1 MPRRRAGV
9 LLPLELEILGHG
21 IEIQDA
27 EGSFYGFSL
36 ARRIA
41 AQSARSLT
49 AYGTLYKAL
58 ARMTESGLLT
68 AKWEEAEAE
77 EAEGRPRRRLY
88 TVTATGAAA
97 LLASEAAL
105 RSNGRLALDTP
116 LKMVSPA

>member
-9 LLPLELEILGHG
+9 LLPLELEILEHG

-41 AQSARSLT
+41 AQTARNLT

-58 ARMTESGLLT
+58 ARMTESGLLSAT
-68 AKWEEAEAE
+68 WEEPEAGD
-77 EAEGRPRRRLY
+77 AEGRPRRRLY

-97 LLASEAAL
+97 LLASEAAP
-105 RSNGRLALDTP
+105 RSTGRLATDTA
-116 LKMVSPA
+116 LRAVSPA